1 MSRVDK
7 KTFGTVMWQI
17 TQRKGKEGRAFAK
30 AHPKSNSRQQRKPI
44 QHADKAA
51 YLMAYHKL
59 TSLGYA

>member
-1 MSRVDK
+1 
-7 KTFGTVMWQI
+7 MWQI